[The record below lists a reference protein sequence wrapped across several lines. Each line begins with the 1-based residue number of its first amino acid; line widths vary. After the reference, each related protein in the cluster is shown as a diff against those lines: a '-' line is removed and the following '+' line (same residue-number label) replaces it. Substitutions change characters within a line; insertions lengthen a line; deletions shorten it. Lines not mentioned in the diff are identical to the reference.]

1 MNQNNLQ
8 QIFSHY
14 TENFEY
20 VNNPDHDENY
30 KWQVVKQFQILM
42 NEALSANTKD
52 FADTLCKAKTSTR
65 NIIDSYTQ
73 PFQGL
78 VEFAR
83 KEPETVREM
92 FQDLYADDGGD
103 LKKQERQIAGFFM
116 KSNELLDKYTPGSYR
131 FKQNSH
137 SVSAYLFLRDPD
149 HHYMYKAT
157 QSLILADCI
166 GFLDDWGTGDNIK
179 LDVFYRMCDELL
191 EEIKKNDALIRTNES
206 RFDGRFRVKPEDMFP
221 DKEKH
226 LLMFDIT
233 YCSSVYHLFDG
244 IAFERPKTKEK
255 QLYAERKKKAQQ
267 LLEDYN
273 DAVSQEEK
281 LTEALN
287 YYTESFKDGSEI
299 DHKIYGKGIVKSIDA
314 KYIVIEFPDQ
324 EKKLGLPIAVAK
336 GIISIDTDDFRMKH
350 MKYVP
355 VLERADS
362 ISRAVE
368 RAKNALKG
376 YEDYLD

>member
-1 MNQNNLQ
+1 MNQNNIQ

-20 VNNPDHDENY
+20 LNNPNNDENY

-42 NEALSANTKD
+42 NEALAASTDD
-52 FADTLCKAKTSTR
+52 FADSLYKAKVATR

-83 KEPETVREM
+83 KEPGTVQQM
-92 FQDLYADDGGD
+92 FRDLYKDDGGD
-103 LKKQERQIAGFFM
+103 LKVQEKQIADFFVR
-116 KSNELLDKYTPGSYR
+116 SNELLDKYTPGSYR

-149 HHYMYKAT
+149 HHYMYKDT
-157 QSLILADCI
+157 QALILADCI

-179 LDVFYRMCDELL
+179 LDIFYRMCDELL
-191 EEIKKNDALIRTNES
+191 AEIKKNAALIKTNGS
-206 RFDGRFRVKPEDMFP
+206 RFDGRFRVKPEDMFS

-226 LLMFDIT
+226 LLAFDIM

-267 LLEDYN
+267 LLEEYN
-273 DAVSQEEK
+273 NAVHQEEELADA
-281 LTEALN
+281 LTCFMKE
-287 YYTESFKDGSEI
+287 FQVGMEI
-299 DHKIYGKGIVKSIDA
+299 SHKMYGKGMVKSIDA
-314 KYIVIEFPDQ
+314 KYIVIAFPEQ
-324 EKKLGLPIAVAK
+324 EKKLGLSVAVSN
-336 GIISIDTDDFRMKH
+336 GIISTETDEFKANLC
-350 MKYVP
+350 KYSS
-355 VLERADS
+355 VLKRSES
-362 ISRAVE
+362 ITKAVE
-368 RAKNALKG
+368 RAKNAMKG